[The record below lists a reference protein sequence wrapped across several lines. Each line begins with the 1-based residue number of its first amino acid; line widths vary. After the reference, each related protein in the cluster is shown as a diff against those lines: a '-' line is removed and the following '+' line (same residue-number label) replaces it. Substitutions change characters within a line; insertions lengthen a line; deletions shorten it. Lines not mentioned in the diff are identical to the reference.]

1 MKKLAIAIT
10 SLLLVTGCSSTPT
23 ITNTN
28 NIKEHI
34 LKDNV
39 AYDSFSSYNDSDTII
54 RLPNGK
60 YIHGTKEVNGK
71 YYDSDQDSGAIQAKK
86 ARYYTLLAMDVD
98 NYLTEKFEGFND
110 SDEVFY
116 NKNGGF
122 TDSSTVIDENGNET
136 DLANNPDYD
145 SMTVKEAKE
154 KEYNRLIQ
162 EDAKEEKKNL
172 SSPVSELNELLPK
185 TDSISR
191 TVFNKKNKYAIHYYE
206 IEENEYS
213 NYIKTIKENGFNSI
227 DLNSPEE
234 SFLGVNNDNISVNI
248 HYDATNKIIDL
259 TIQRQ

>member
-10 SLLLVTGCSSTPT
+10 SLLLITGCSSTPT
-23 ITNTN
+23 ITNTK
-28 NIKEHI
+28 NIKEYI

-39 AYDSFSSYNDSDTII
+39 AYDSFSSYSDSDTII
-54 RLPNGK
+54 RLPNGE

-86 ARYYTLLAMDVD
+86 AKYYALLATDVN

-116 NKNGGF
+116 NNKGSF
-122 TDSSTVIDENGNET
+122 TNASTVIDENGNET
-136 DLANNPDYD
+136 DLANNPDYE
-145 SMTVKEAKE
+145 SMTIKEVKE

-172 SSPVSELNELLPK
+172 SSPVSKLNELLPK

-191 TVFNKKNKYAIHYYE
+191 TVFNKKNKYAIH
-206 IEENEYS
+206 
-213 NYIKTIKENGFNSI
+213 
-227 DLNSPEE
+227 
-234 SFLGVNNDNISVNI
+234 
-248 HYDATNKIIDL
+248 
-259 TIQRQ
+259 